1 MRNTKE
7 QIEMSKT
14 NQATAPAVE
23 GIEWGVVEGEN
34 TEFAVQYP
42 RMQWVHGEN
51 RASGFLK
58 TGGLFISS
66 EQYPNFTAEGFE
78 PTTFVTDDGTEIEG
92 SAASS
97 AKLAVIR
104 IKHQWVKDTQYNRN
118 VPLVHAVIAV
128 KGCEDLLCLSLRG
141 ATKSLEFQK
150 AFNQHMAQ
158 NVSIANRSKPEGA
171 KSLEPFALWFPIR
184 AAASVKVK
192 AKDSDQSSSVTPPE
206 LVVPEKIDRDYVAT
220 LWVGAENYK
229 QFAGFF
235 KETAAWQK
243 TPIWEQRNGDND
255 HTPEFSGGDEPATD
269 QQLQHLINLAM
280 AKGYNEKELMEGIT
294 SGNRS
299 KYEEL
304 TKTEARD
311 IIEKLSKLSDI

>member
-1 MRNTKE
+1 
-7 QIEMSKT
+7 MSKT

-66 EQYPNFTAEGFE
+66 EQYPNFSAEGFE
-78 PTTFVTDDGTEIEG
+78 PTTFVTDDGTEIAG

-97 AKLAVIR
+97 AKLAIIR
-104 IKHQWVKDTQYNRN
+104 IKHQWIHDDKYNRN
-118 VPLVHAVIAV
+118 VPLVHALIAV
-128 KGCEDLLCLSLRG
+128 KGCEDLICLSLRG

-158 NVSIANRSKPEGA
+158 NVSIANRTKPDGA
-171 KSLEPFALWFPIR
+171 KSLEPFALWFPVR
-184 AAASVKVK
+184 SAASVKVK

-206 LVVPEKIDRDYVAT
+206 LVVPEKIDRDYVVT

-243 TPIWEQRNGDND
+243 TPIWEQRNGDD
-255 HTPEFSGGDEPATD
+255 GTSEFTGDGNSPATD
-269 QQLQHLINLAM
+269 QQLQHLINLAI
-280 AKGYNEKELMEGIT
+280 AKGMDEDEIMQGIT
-294 SGNRS
+294 HGERQ
-299 KYEEL
+299 KFEQL
-304 TKTEARD
+304 TRNEARD
-311 IIEKLSKLSDI
+311 IIEKLKGLGDM